1 MAAALPA
8 LKFAAPFIAQGVGA
22 LLGKKKS
29 SASAAPAPY
38 TQNPAYTKP
47 LTDFGGSVL
56 PMAQQGFQ
64 KSFDYYGNV
73 LNDPA
78 AATASDAASI
88 GRQGQQTIQQMSR
101 QPGRGGAQQYAA
113 SQVPQRAMTAGLER
127 RLSATQNAA
136 ANIGQLAGTAGGL
149 GANIFGNL
157 MGNQLGGYQAST
169 QNALGNRSL
178 DLRQTEMNR
187 DWYGKIGGGIFD
199 TLSGKNPIAKG
210 SIFDRILNRGG
221 GTSGTG
227 PGGSNGDWGGE
238 VGSPD

>member
-1 MAAALPA
+1 MAAAIPIA
-8 LKFAAPFIAQGVGA
+8 KFVAPFAIQGISA

-29 SASAAPAPY
+29 TANTATTPY
-38 TQNPAYTKP
+38 TPNPAYTKP

-78 AATASDAASI
+78 TATASDAASI
-88 GRQGQQTIQQMSR
+88 GRQAQQATQRAARLPQ
-101 QPGRGGAQQYAA
+101 RGGASAYSAA
-113 SQVPQRAMTAGLER
+113 QIPGQAMTAGLER

>member
-8 LKFAAPFIAQGVGA
+8 LKFAAPYIAQGVGA
-22 LLGKKKS
+22 LIGKKLGGKS
-29 SASAAPAPY
+29 NTSTATTPY

-88 GRQGQQTIQQMSR
+88 GRQSQQATQRAARLPQ
-101 QPGRGGAQQYAA
+101 RGGASAYSAAQIPQQIM
-113 SQVPQRAMTAGLER
+113 SAGLER
-127 RLSATQNAA
+127 RQGAQQNAA

-149 GANIFGNL
+149 GSNIFGNL
-157 MGNQLGGYQAST
+157 MGNQLGGYQASN
-169 QNALGNRSL
+169 QNQLGNRSL

-187 DWYGKIGGGIFD
+187 DY
-199 TLSGKNPIAKG
+199 
-210 SIFDRILNRGG
+210 
-221 GTSGTG
+221 
-227 PGGSNGDWGGE
+227 
-238 VGSPD
+238 